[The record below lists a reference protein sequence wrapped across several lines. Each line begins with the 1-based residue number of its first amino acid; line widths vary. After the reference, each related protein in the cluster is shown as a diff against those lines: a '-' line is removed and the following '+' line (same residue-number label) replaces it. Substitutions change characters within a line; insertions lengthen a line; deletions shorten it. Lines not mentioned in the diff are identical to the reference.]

1 MDFPENYVVLSENEC
16 EYLCG
21 GGDANVALL
30 GIGFVGGSV
39 CSIASSLY
47 RSSISKK
54 LREED
59 PEKYGQESKESVKN
73 LLGELLKRYFT
84 SAAGVVITLGSVAS
98 LGCIVVGTV
107 MGYRAPTVTLPKPDP
122 SIKNPADQ
130 RYGY

>member
-1 MDFPENYVVLSENEC
+1 MNFPENYVILSKNEC

-21 GGDANVALL
+21 GSDANVALI
-30 GIGFVGGSV
+30 GIGFMGGVV

-47 RSSISKK
+47 RGSISKK
-54 LREED
+54 LQEED

-73 LLGELLKRYFT
+73 LWGESLKRYFT
-84 SAAGVVITLGSVAS
+84 SAAGIVITLGSVAS
-98 LGCIVVGTV
+98 LGCIAAGTL
-107 MGYRAPTVTLPKPDP
+107 MGYRVPTVTLPKPDP